1 MPTHSANWPTA
12 IAALGPVS
20 VGTQAWEAG
29 GRSYLT
35 AIVKARFAFRPNS
48 PMVLASRP
56 PMALRDVHVDED
68 PTRSVLEASDVVPHR
83 ERADVWLRGTAR
95 ALGGKRVSVS
105 MVRLAI
111 YRSGVAMFDRTIHV
125 MGDRPAANVPPSPFL
140 EMPVV
145 WERAYGGVGFDDNPV
160 GVGADE
166 RPRQPNLIDPQEP
179 NRPACFGPISRYWR
193 PRRGEIT
200 TEERRLVE
208 GVTPEIPD
216 GFDWSYF
223 QAAPR
228 SQQLTYLHGNEW
240 LVLDGFRADR
250 VRTQTRLPRAQGVV
264 RLMPVEAQRGALGDA
279 IAMVADTWAIDGDEQ
294 TCTVTWRGAVELP
307 RSRLGEV
314 LVAGGVELPGQPV
327 DWDQAYR
334 RVELPRREPAVVTGS
349 LPIDH
354 TAAVTIVSDA
364 PARGAGAEL
373 QEDPLAA
380 TTVDPPRPDAAFAAP
395 ASNPSRPIESWPSY
409 PLGEG
414 EEVTETR
421 TEITD
426 LEAEDGQDATAPQ
439 RMPPMAMDTEPGA
452 PPPIDEDDLPWIREI
467 PVEPDRA
474 TSSSSTPAARS
485 RETSMPPAP
494 LDESAYADALRKAGA
509 SERDIELVVKALRE
523 DRSSSE

>member
-20 VGTQAWEAG
+20 VGTQAWRSG
-29 GRSYLT
+29 GRHYLT

-48 PMVLASRP
+48 QMVLTSRP
-56 PMALRDVHVDED
+56 PLALRDVHVDDD
-68 PTRSVLEASDVVPHR
+68 PTRSVVEASDVVPHR

-125 MGDRPAANVPPSPFL
+125 MGDRPSGSVPPSPFL

-145 WERAYGGVGFDDNPV
+145 WERAYGGVGFDANPV
-160 GVGADE
+160 GIGADE
-166 RPRQPNLIDPQEP
+166 RPRQPNLVDPEDP
-179 NRPACFGPISRYWR
+179 EVPACFGPISRYWR
-193 PRRGEIT
+193 PRRGDIG
-200 TEERRLVE
+200 TEARRLVE
-208 GVTPEIPD
+208 AATPEIPS

-250 VRTQTRLPRAQGVV
+250 VRTQTRLPRATGVA
-264 RLMPVEAQRGALGDA
+264 RLMPLDEGGGGRGDA
-279 IAMVADTWAIDGDEQ
+279 IAMVADTWAIDADQQ
-294 TCTVTWRGAVELP
+294 TCTVTWRGAVELATA
-307 RSRLGEV
+307 RLPEV
-314 LVAGGVELPGQPV
+314 LVAGGIEILGQAVP
-327 DWDQAYR
+327 WEEAYR
-334 RVELPRREPAVVTGS
+334 RVEKPRVTVVPRSGS
-349 LPIDH
+349 IPIDH

-364 PARGAGAEL
+364 QTVGAGGEL
-373 QEDPLAA
+373 QEDPLAS
-380 TTVDPPRPDAAFAAP
+380 TTVDPPRPDVAFAVP
-395 ASNPSRPIESWPSY
+395 ASRPSQPIESWPSY

-421 TEITD
+421 TEITELD
-426 LEAEDGQDATAPQ
+426 AEDGQDATAPQ
-439 RMPPMAMDTEPGA
+439 RMPPLALDTEPGA
-452 PPPIDEDDLPWIREI
+452 PPPIDEDDLPWIREM
-467 PVEPDRA
+467 PVEPARPQP
-474 TSSSSTPAARS
+474 SSSTPPARG

-494 LDESAYADALRKAGA
+494 LDERAHADALRKAGA
-509 SERDIELVVKALRE
+509 SERDIELIMKTLRE
-523 DRSSSE
+523 DRSSE